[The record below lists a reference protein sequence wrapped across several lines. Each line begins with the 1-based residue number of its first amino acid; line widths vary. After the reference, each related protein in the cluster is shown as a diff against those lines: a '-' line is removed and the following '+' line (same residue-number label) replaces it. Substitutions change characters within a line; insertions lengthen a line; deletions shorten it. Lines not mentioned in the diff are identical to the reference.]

1 MLYIEQLWESFCGF
15 CKLLACFAVMLS
27 PYVGIALIEKN
38 SSSEGGLSAGATA
51 TDVCNSEIDWPDAHS
66 GACK

>member
-15 CKLLACFAVMLS
+15 CKFLACFAVMLS
-27 PYVGIALIEKN
+27 PYAGIALIEKSF
-38 SSSEGGLSAGATA
+38 SSDSGLHAGATA
-51 TDVCNSEIDWPDAHS
+51 EDVCNSENDWPDARS

>member
-15 CKLLACFAVMLS
+15 CKFLACFAVMLS
-27 PYVGIALIEKN
+27 PFVGIALIET
-38 SSSEGGLSAGATA
+38 SSDSGLHAGATA
-51 TDVCNSEIDWPDAHS
+51 KEVCNSETDWPDALS